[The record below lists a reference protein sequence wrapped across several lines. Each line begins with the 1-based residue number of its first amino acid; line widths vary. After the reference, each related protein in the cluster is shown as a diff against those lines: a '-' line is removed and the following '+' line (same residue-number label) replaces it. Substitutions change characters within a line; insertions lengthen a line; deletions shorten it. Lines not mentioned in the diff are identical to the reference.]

1 MSGFFCLGEI
11 KKTPHPIPLLY
22 KYKRR
27 GEKYFVCKGKGIWY
41 NLKMEKD
48 EKVKMTIDDLAVMVA
63 KGFEGVEKDIS
74 ELKKD
79 VEVFKL
85 ETNVHFNNL
94 ETDLK
99 SFKKEVNES
108 VEKTK
113 EDIVDLLDTDMLHD
127 KRIEKLENKF
137 V

>member
-1 MSGFFCLGEI
+1 
-11 KKTPHPIPLLY
+11 
-22 KYKRR
+22 
-27 GEKYFVCKGKGIWY
+27 
-41 NLKMEKD
+41 MEKD

-99 SFKKEVNES
+99 SFKKEVNDS